1 MQIIGLLVAHHHLK
15 DPQRAQLLACQIGVS
30 YPRRADEALE
40 ERNARKEEHA
50 GGNLHNVQVVPL
62 ANVQADTD
70 QPVPFGFNGKVG
82 GVRATIQGWLLSG
95 VNGNNSLAAI
105 LAAAKPLGHSSK
117 KPVCLHALL
126 NGGYSPSS
134 SVWGTAYVK
143 LVVQPQAQ

>member
-1 MQIIGLLVAHHHLK
+1 MTKSLKGKATTKATAPATTVVAELQHTGTE
-15 DPQRAQLLACQIGVS
+15 IT
-30 YPRRADEALE
+30 YPEIWQFVQ
-40 ERNARKEEHA
+40 EHA